1 MREVTIKVS
10 GEFERQ
16 AKRLAKKYRTF
27 VEDFTGFLNGIKVNP
42 YQGVD
47 LGGGKR
53 KIRMAVASKG
63 KGKSGGV
70 RVITFNIE
78 LIDNDGVIVNLIAIY
93 DKQEISN
100 VSDKYINQ
108 IIKNL
113 R

>member
-1 MREVTIKVS
+1 MEVAIDVS
-10 GEFERQ
+10 SEFERQ
-16 AKRLAKKYRTF
+16 AKRLTKKYKSF
-27 VEDFTGFLNGIKVNP
+27 VTDFARFLDSIKGNP

-70 RVITFNIE
+70 RVVTFNVERIDDE
-78 LIDNDGVIVNLIAIY
+78 CVVVHLITIY
-93 DKQEISN
+93 DKQEVSN

-108 IIKNL
+108 IIRNL
-113 R
+113 K

>member
-1 MREVTIKVS
+1 MMEVTIKVS

-27 VEDFTGFLNGIKVNP
+27 VDDFTGFLNAIKENP

-53 KIRMAVASKG
+53 NIRMAIASKG

-70 RVITFNIE
+70 RVITFNVE
-78 LIDNDGVIVNLIAIY
+78 LIDDEGVVVSLITIY
-93 DKQEISN
+93 DKQEIRN
-100 VSDKYINQ
+100 VSDQYINQ

>member
-1 MREVTIKVS
+1 MKVSINVS

-27 VEDFTGFLNGIKVNP
+27 VDDFAGFLSSVKENP

-53 KIRMAVASKG
+53 KIRMAVAAKG

-70 RVITFNIE
+70 RIITFNVE
-78 LIDNDGVIVNLIAIY
+78 LIDEDSLVVNLLTVY
-93 DKQEISN
+93 DKQEIGN

-113 R
+113 K

>member
-1 MREVTIKVS
+1 MEVAIDVS
-10 GEFERQ
+10 SEFERQ
-16 AKRLAKKYRTF
+16 AKRLTKIQKSF
-27 VEDFTGFLNGIKVNP
+27 VTDFAGFLDSIKGNP

-70 RVITFNIE
+70 RVVTFNVE
-78 LIDNDGVIVNLIAIY
+78 LIADECVVVHLITIY
-93 DKQEISN
+93 DKQEVSN

>member
-1 MREVTIKVS
+1 MD
-10 GEFERQ
+10 
-16 AKRLAKKYRTF
+16 
-27 VEDFTGFLNGIKVNP
+27 DFAGFLSGIKENP

-70 RVITFNIE
+70 RVITFNVE
-78 LIDNDGVIVNLIAIY
+78 LIDDKCVVVNLLTVY

-113 R
+113 K

>member
-1 MREVTIKVS
+1 MDSIK
-10 GEFERQ
+10 R
-16 AKRLAKKYRTF
+16 
-27 VEDFTGFLNGIKVNP
+27 NP

-63 KGKSGGV
+63 KGKSDGL
-70 RVITFNIE
+70 RVVTFNME
-78 LIDNDGVIVNLIAIY
+78 LIDDGCVVVHLITIY
-93 DKQEISN
+93 DKQEVSN

-113 R
+113 K

>member
-1 MREVTIKVS
+1 MKVTIHVS

-16 AKRLAKKYRTF
+16 AKRLAKKYKTF
-27 VEDFTGFLNGIKVNP
+27 VNDFAVFLSSIKENP

-53 KIRMAVASKG
+53 KIRMAVVAKG
-63 KGKSGGV
+63 KGKSGGM
-70 RVITFNIE
+70 RVITFNVEFIE
-78 LIDNDGVIVNLIAIY
+78 EECVAVNLLTIY

-100 VSDKYINQ
+100 VSEQYINQ

-113 R
+113 K

>member
-1 MREVTIKVS
+1 MMEVTVKVS

-27 VEDFTGFLNGIKVNP
+27 VDDFTGFLNGIKENP

-53 KIRMAVASKG
+53 KIRMAIASKG

-70 RVITFNIE
+70 RVVTFNVERIDDGCVVVH
-78 LIDNDGVIVNLIAIY
+78 LITIY
-93 DKQEISN
+93 DKQEVSN
-100 VSDKYINQ
+100 VSEKYINQ

-113 R
+113 K

>member
-1 MREVTIKVS
+1 MEVAIDVS
-10 GEFERQ
+10 SEFERQ
-16 AKRLAKKYRTF
+16 AKRLTKIQKSF
-27 VEDFTGFLNGIKVNP
+27 VTDFAGFLDSIKGNP

-70 RVITFNIE
+70 RVVTFNVE
-78 LIDNDGVIVNLIAIY
+78 LIDDECVVVHLITIY
-93 DKQEISN
+93 DKQEVSN

>member
-1 MREVTIKVS
+1 MLVFLDSIK
-10 GEFERQ
+10 G
-16 AKRLAKKYRTF
+16 
-27 VEDFTGFLNGIKVNP
+27 NP
-42 YQGVD
+42 YQGID

-70 RVITFNIE
+70 RVVTFNVE
-78 LIDNDGVIVNLIAIY
+78 LIDDGCVVVHLITIY
-93 DKQEISN
+93 DKQEVSN